1 MSQANIA
8 AGTATTATNIAGG
21 AGGAVHYQSA
31 ANTTALL
38 GNGAAGQ
45 VLTSNGTTLAPSWV
59 SAAPLATTASFANSI
74 TGGAGG
80 AVPYQ
85 SATNTTA
92 LLANGTAGQVLQSN
106 GTTLAPTW
114 TSAPAGLAAATATT
128 ATTATNIAGGAGG
141 AVHYQSATN
150 TTALLANGTAG
161 QVLQSN
167 GNTLAPSW
175 VSAAPL
181 ATSIAGGSGGSIP
194 YQSAANTTA
203 LLVNGAS
210 GSVLQSNGS
219 TAAPSWT
226 NLITAN
232 LNGNVTGNAISAT
245 SATNI
250 QGGAGGSVPYQ
261 TAANT
266 TAMLAN
272 GAAGQVLQS
281 NGTTLAPTWTS
292 APAGL
297 AATTA
302 TTANT
307 ATTATNLAGGFGGTL
322 PYQSAANTTAL
333 LANGT
338 AGQVL
343 QSNGTTLA
351 PTWTSAPAGLA
362 AATATTA
369 TTATNI
375 AGGTGGAVHYQIA
388 ANQTGLLA
396 NGVVGTVLQSA
407 GGTLAPRWTTE
418 VPLATSLAGGAGGSI
433 PYQTIANQTALLP
446 NGTINMV
453 LQCNGGTNPP
463 SWTGNPV
470 FGLASNI
477 AGGSGGSIPYQTGT
491 NATSMVANGT
501 VGSVLQSNGGVAA
514 PSWVSAAPLAT
525 SIAGGSGGAV
535 HYQSAANTTAL
546 LANGTA
552 GQVLKSNGT
561 TLAPSWVD
569 PTAVN
574 TASAANLLGGDAFS
588 IPYQSSINNTA
599 MLPAGTAGQVLQ
611 CNGPTILPGWVTTI
625 SSALRTTNLAS
636 GLGGSLPYQSAANT
650 TAMLSNGLAGQVLQ
664 SNGTTL
670 APSWTNQPAGLS
682 AASAA
687 TSTTATN
694 LAAGFAGYLPYQ
706 SASNTTAMVAP
717 GAAGTVLKSNG
728 AAAPSWIAFN
738 APAVQVTQVT
748 PAQAGT
754 YNLMMCSGSS
764 GSGLPTLA
772 SSSLT
777 YINSASLLVG
787 SALQA
792 DQYFQTV
799 DQNLLT
805 NNGTATFTSQRTQLG
820 NAYFTTNNS
829 ATPAVIFESN
839 NQSGV
844 VTSDNPSGITNLLQL
859 RPYKLPVFTYGPVCF
874 GYLPGVVA
882 AGGRPVAPYYLTDG
896 FTVTASSGN
905 YAISWTGKTFI
916 KPTVNGTVVNVVTGN
931 YPSVVSHYKIGDTS
945 STVVIKCFTCTS
957 STNASLVQ
965 TASDIEFVIYSGEGS
980 TVWN

>member
-1 MSQANIA
+1 M
-8 AGTATTATNIAGG
+8 
-21 AGGAVHYQSA
+21 
-31 ANTTALL
+31 
-38 GNGAAGQ
+38 
-45 VLTSNGTTLAPSWV
+45 
-59 SAAPLATTASFANSI
+59 
-74 TGGAGG
+74 
-80 AVPYQ
+80 
-85 SATNTTA
+85 
-92 LLANGTAGQVLQSN
+92 LANGAAGQVLQSN

-128 ATTATNIAGGAGG
+128 ATNIAGGTGG
-141 AVHYQSATN
+141 AVH
-150 TTALLANGTAG
+150 
-161 QVLQSN
+161 
-167 GNTLAPSW
+167 
-175 VSAAPL
+175 
-181 ATSIAGGSGGSIP
+181 

-203 LLVNGAS
+203 LL
-210 GSVLQSNGS
+210 
-219 TAAPSWT
+219 
-226 NLITAN
+226 
-232 LNGNVTGNAISAT
+232 
-245 SATNI
+245 
-250 QGGAGGSVPYQ
+250 
-261 TAANT
+261 
-266 TAMLAN
+266 AN
-272 GAAGQVLQS
+272 GTAGQVLQS

-307 ATTATNLAGGFGGTL
+307 ATTATNLAGGFGGAV

-351 PTWTSAPAGLA
+351 PTWTSAPAGLT

-388 ANQTGLLA
+388 ANQTGLLT

-446 NGTINMV
+446 NGTINML
-453 LQCNGGTNPP
+453 LQSNGGTNPP

-501 VGSVLQSNGGVAA
+501 VGSVLKSNGGVAA

-525 SIAGGSGGAV
+525 SIAGGSGGALP
-535 HYQSAANTTAL
+535 YQSAANTTAL

-599 MLPAGTAGQVLQ
+599 MLPAGNAGQVLQ

-738 APAVQVTQVT
+738 APAVQVTQVL

-754 YNLMMCSGSS
+754 FNLMMCSGSS

-777 YINSASLLVG
+777 YINAANLLV
-787 SALQA
+787 APAIQA
-792 DQYFQTV
+792 DQYFQTL
-799 DQNLLT
+799 DQNLLE
-805 NNGTATFTSQRTQLG
+805 NNGTLTFTSQRTQLG
-820 NAYFTTNNS
+820 NAYFTANNS
-829 ATPAVIFESN
+829 ATPAVIFESS

-844 VTSDNPSGITNLLQL
+844 VTSDNPSGITNLLEL

-874 GYLPGVVA
+874 GYLPGTVV
-882 AGGRPVAPYYLTDG
+882 AGGRPGAPYYLTDG

-905 YAISWTGKTFI
+905 YAISWTGETFK
-916 KPTVNGTVVNVVTGN
+916 KPTVHGTVVNVVTGN
-931 YPSVVSHYKIGDTS
+931 YPSVVSHYAIGDTS

-957 STNASLVQ
+957 STNASLIQ